1 MRASRHGGY
10 QQERDTLSIPLFR
23 VTDAIASFRWT
34 LDEVKALHGLL
45 SAAMRSET
53 NHMDAASRPR

>member
-1 MRASRHGGY
+1 MARY

-53 NHMDAASRPR
+53 NHMAQPAVCGAAA